1 MGKIGYF
8 NLFRTISIAV
18 LVLAVAYAP
27 LSLASEKPAD
37 EANKVRWA
45 WRKNF
50 SNARL
55 GNLAMAWNGARMVFS
70 VTETAP
76 GAAKGDV
83 IVGID
88 NDGKAIRDWRIN
100 NKKIKK
106 ISINGEGKKLL
117 VELDGGALLFYEDW
131 EKEKEPVKI
140 KGPASGAVLSPKGD
154 YILTGLSQK
163 GGKLKVLST
172 SGDFLWSPE
181 TPVPN
186 GWKAIFPFFNN
197 ENRILLVSKDGE
209 ALLSEKEKT
218 VWKAEVKGTP
228 IALASSFLEGEI
240 TAVLSSSEI
249 RFFNGKGAI
258 TGTVP
263 FSDNSAS
270 LSCSDTGNI
279 CAAIGNNTK
288 GKSLSVYT
296 PDGKKLWETTLKGNA
311 KAHSSLFVSGHGEAV
326 IAGIEENGSW
336 SLRSWDKNGNPVWT
350 APIEGGMAD
359 FKVSWN
365 GKRIAVLTMDGRT
378 AFFDLK

>member
-1 MGKIGYF
+1 MRKSAYF
-8 NLFRTISIAV
+8 NLFRTLSIAV
-18 LVLAVAYAP
+18 LILTAAKAP

-50 SNARL
+50 SNARI
-55 GNLAMAWNGARMVFS
+55 GNLAMAWNGARIVFS

-88 NDGKAIRDWRIN
+88 NDGKVIRDWRISD
-100 NKKIKK
+100 KKIKK

-117 VELDGGALLFYEDW
+117 VELDDGSLLFYEDW
-131 EKEKEPVKI
+131 ETEKGPLKI
-140 KGPASGAVLSPKGD
+140 KGPATGAVLSPKGD
-154 YILTGLSQK
+154 YILTGLSPK
-163 GGKLKVLST
+163 GGKPKVLST
-172 SGDFLWSPE
+172 SGDLLWSPE
-181 TPVPN
+181 TPVTD

-197 ENRILLVSKDGE
+197 ENRILLVSKEGE
-209 ALLSEKEKT
+209 ALLNEKEKT
-218 VWKAEVKGTP
+218 VWKAEAKGVP
-228 IALASSFLEGEI
+228 VALASSFLEGEV

-249 RFFNGKGAI
+249 RFFNGKGAV
-258 TGTVP
+258 TGAVP

-279 CAAIGNNTK
+279 CVALGNNTK
-288 GKSLSVYT
+288 GKYLSVYT
-296 PDGKKLWETTLKGNA
+296 PDGKKLWDTTLKGNA
-311 KAHSSLFVSGHGEAV
+311 KAHSSLFVSAHGEAV
-326 IAGIEENGSW
+326 IAGIKENGSW
-336 SLRSWDKNGNPVWT
+336 SLRSWDKKGNLVWT
-350 APIEGGMAD
+350 APVEGGLAD

>member
-1 MGKIGYF
+1 MRTKAYF
-8 NLFRTISIAV
+8 NLFRTLSIAA
-18 LVLAVAYAP
+18 LVLTAANAP
-27 LSLASEKPAD
+27 LSLASEKPTD
-37 EANKVRWA
+37 EANKIRWA

-55 GNLAMAWNGARMVFS
+55 GNLAMAWNGARIVFS

-76 GAAKGDV
+76 GTAKGDV
-83 IVGID
+83 IVGVD
-88 NDGKAIRDWRIN
+88 NDGKVIRDWRIN

-154 YILTGLSQK
+154 YILTGISSK
-163 GGKLKVLST
+163 GGKPKVLST
-172 SGDFLWSPE
+172 SGDLLWSPE
-181 TPVPN
+181 TPVTN

-228 IALASSFLEGEI
+228 RALASSFLEGDV

-249 RFFNGKGAI
+249 RFFDGKGAV

-263 FSDNSAS
+263 FPSNIGY

-279 CAAIGNNTK
+279 CAASGNNAE
-288 GKSLSVYT
+288 GQFISAYS
-296 PDGKKLWETTLKGNA
+296 PDGKKLWGATLKGNA
-311 KAHSSLFVSGHGEAV
+311 KAHSSLFVSAHGETV
-326 IAGIEENGSW
+326 IAGIKENGSW
-336 SLRSWDKNGNPVWT
+336 SLRAWDKKGDLLWT
-350 APIEGGMAD
+350 APVEGGLAD